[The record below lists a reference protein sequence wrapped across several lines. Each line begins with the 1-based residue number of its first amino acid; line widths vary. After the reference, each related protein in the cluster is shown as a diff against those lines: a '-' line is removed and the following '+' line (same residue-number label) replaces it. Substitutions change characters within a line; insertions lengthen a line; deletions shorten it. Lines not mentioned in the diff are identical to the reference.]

1 MQEYNYSF
9 NSTVLTVLN
18 DGVLKLQ
25 LGDMKDTE
33 ISHK

>member
-18 DGVLKLQ
+18 DGVLQ